1 MTEETKI
8 NLKILVVGKS
18 GAGKTSFVNKW
29 LKNKFNENCQATIVL
44 EYVTKL
50 YNYEGRIYKI
60 NLWDIAGQ
68 DQFANVTK
76 IFSKDAV
83 GCITMADALDE
94 NSLNETLKW
103 KKSLDD
109 AEQFPDGK
117 TIPNML
123 IQNKIDLVPEDKV
136 KDMTKLEEFCQENKF
151 DCCFKVS
158 AKTGYNVHESM
169 DKLIDIIVK
178 RIDDIN
184 LKEINLNRDTLT
196 IEPEI
201 HCEKDKYRS
210 KQTNCC

>member
-1 MTEETKI
+1 MTDEAKI

-29 LKNKFNENCQATIVL
+29 LNNKFNENCQATIVL
-44 EYVTKL
+44 EYINKL
-50 YNYEGRIYKI
+50 YNYKGRIYKI

-76 IFSKDAV
+76 IFAKNAV

-123 IQNKIDLVPEDKV
+123 IQNKIDLVPEDQV
-136 KDMTKLEEFCQENKF
+136 KDMTKLENFCTENEF

-178 RIDDIN
+178 RIDEIN